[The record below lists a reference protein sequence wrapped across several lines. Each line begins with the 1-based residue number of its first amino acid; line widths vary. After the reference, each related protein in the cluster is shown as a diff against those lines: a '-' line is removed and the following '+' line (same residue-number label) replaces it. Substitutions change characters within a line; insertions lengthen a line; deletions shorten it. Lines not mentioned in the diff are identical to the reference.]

1 MDHYEVLGLSRN
13 ATKEEIKEAFRKL
26 AMEFHPDK
34 HSHSSN
40 SVRDAATLRF
50 KLASHAY
57 ETLIDDRK
65 RADYNHRSYNNNNGP
80 TTTGFNYS
88 SYGYSPRSG
97 TNSSYG
103 YYRRARNGDA
113 FVSKIEIA
121 LRYLKTRSF
130 LLNLAFAGVLLS
142 GTVIIDTSR
151 DALWKMH
158 NPGKSFED
166 AMESVEKAKG
176 VKR

>member
-1 MDHYEVLGLSRN
+1 MNHYKVLGLSQN

-34 HSHSSN
+34 HSQSSN

-65 RADYNHRSYNNNNGP
+65 RADYNLRSYNNNNGP
-80 TTTGFNYS
+80 TTTGFNSSSS
-88 SYGYSPRSG
+88 SYGYSSHSG

-113 FVSKIEIA
+113 FVSKFEIA
-121 LRYLKTRSF
+121 LRYLTSRSF
-130 LLNLAFAGVLLS
+130 LLNLAFAGVLLG

-151 DALWKMH
+151 DALWNMH
-158 NPGKSFED
+158 NPGVSNLVVLH
-166 AMESVEKAKG
+166 ANAL
-176 VKR
+176 

>member
-1 MDHYEVLGLSRN
+1 MDHYEVLGLSPERYQGRN
-13 ATKEEIKEAFRKL
+13 QGSVSETGNGIPPGQALSLLQLRQGRRHPPLQASPPTPTK
-26 AMEFHPDK
+26 P
-34 HSHSSN
+34 
-40 SVRDAATLRF
+40 
-50 KLASHAY
+50 
-57 ETLIDDRK
+57 LIDDRK

-80 TTTGFNYS
+80 TTTGFNSS

-130 LLNLAFAGVLLS
+130 LLNLAFAG
-142 GTVIIDTSR
+142 
-151 DALWKMH
+151 
-158 NPGKSFED
+158 
-166 AMESVEKAKG
+166 
-176 VKR
+176 